1 MKKSV
6 NNSGYS
12 LVELILTLAIFSIV
26 MVGIIMMMTSTSDS
40 YKDGNS
46 QVTMQT
52 EAQIVAN
59 QIEELLVDATTAY
72 SQGFAGSNRYYKIT
86 SGSNNHFIMYDASNA
101 KIMYQKTGSGDN
113 YDDSKW
119 SLMADYVSGFQITGW
134 DTDTSSSSCDNM
146 VTVNVAMDKQ
156 GYVYTAVKDVYFRN
170 AIENRTVQ
178 HIKVV
183 GGIGGGG
190 GGADKKVVS
199 LDRYQIIDLQREFDL
214 NLDML
219 KPENISV
226 APTDGKPT
234 SYNLGSNYEF
244 VTVTYNSGNKAFDK
258 AITSVTPSATP
269 TQWIRTASAVNNSF
283 STSIE
288 ESSGYFFKSYDTS
301 GNPINVVLTTDAV
314 EYQVS
319 KDSPEADGLFQLAKE
334 PGDNGRF
341 TWLKVNG
348 IDVNS
353 MINTTSN
360 DITYKMVVYQD
371 ADGDR
376 RYDAGE
382 QKTIGLNG
390 SNNEPKSNTLSA
402 SGYDNSIDMQLID
415 GDGGG
420 TNPKI
425 VVRFAVDTESGDFLV
440 CQSNSAV
447 DAEGFFVSGNIRMA
461 ILIQIPGGTDYVV
474 DYNVFNA
481 GNDLTNFKGGNV
493 YLPSESGF

>member
-101 KIMYQKTGSGDN
+101 KIMYQKTASGDN

-170 AIENRTVQ
+170 AIENKTVQ

-183 GGIGGGG
+183 GGLGGG
-190 GGADKKVVS
+190 GGATDKKVVS

-219 KPENISV
+219 KSENIST

-234 SYNLGSNYEF
+234 SYNLGSAYEF
-244 VTVTYNSGNKAFDK
+244 VTVVYNTNNTDFDK
-258 AITSVTPSATP
+258 AISSVTPSTAP
-269 TQWIRTASAVNNSF
+269 TQWIRPAAAINNSTI
-283 STSIE
+283 SSVS
-288 ESSGYFFKSYDTS
+288 ESDGYYFKSYDTS
-301 GNPINVVLTTDAV
+301 GQPINVVLTTDAFG
-314 EYQVS
+314 YQVTKTS
-319 KDSPEADGLFQLAKE
+319 AEADGLFQLAKE

-341 TWLKVNG
+341 TWLKVDG
-348 IDVNS
+348 VDVNS
-353 MINTTSN
+353 MVNTTSN
-360 DITYKMVVYQD
+360 DVTYQAVIYYD
-371 ADGDR
+371 SDGDR
-376 RYDAGE
+376 KYDDGE
-382 QKTIGLNG
+382 ENLIG
-390 SNNEPKSNTLSA
+390 NNPQNNQPKGGTLSA
-402 SGYDNSIDMQLID
+402 SGYDNSTDLQLID
-415 GDGGG
+415 GNPDGSP
-420 TNPKI
+420 PKI

-440 CQSNSAV
+440 CQSNSKV
-447 DAEGFFVSGNIRMA
+447 NAESFFSDGKVRMA
-461 ILIQIPGGTDYVV
+461 ILIQIPGLTDYVV

-493 YLPSESGF
+493 YLSSESGF